1 MNSLLLIGIPTLYA
15 TFVLGYVVSTGL
27 SGGNHHLRTFMA
39 VYILFCVEK
48 FSSVA
53 EWVLRFLDAGSPG
66 VFVAIRVV
74 DELAVLA
81 MFLLL
86 LFFVRSFYGVVS
98 FRMVIVFLLCFF
110 ADWIVRL
117 FGTVIPVPPENSW
130 FVFLNNVSVVPLLL
144 WILYI
149 GLMGCRKI
157 RSAEMRR
164 MFALTM
170 LIIASVGFI
179 ILADGLL
186 EAFAS
191 VDIPKDT
198 LTVFVYA
205 TLVLLYLARFQKYVT
220 GFTENPVEVFGDE
233 YALTKREREIVS
245 LLLKGHSYVEIGRL
259 LYISLATVKTHSHN
273 VYAKTG
279 LSSRYELMNAIR
291 ENTA

>member
-1 MNSLLLIGIPTLYA
+1 MNSLWLIGLPTLYA
-15 TFVLGYVVSTGL
+15 TFVLGYVVATGL
-27 SGGNHHLRTFMA
+27 SAGNHHLRTFMA

-48 FSSVA
+48 FGGVA
-53 EWVLRFLDAGSPG
+53 EWLLRFLDAGSPG
-66 VFVAIRVV
+66 MFVAIRVV
-74 DELAVLA
+74 DKVAVLT

-86 LFFVRSFYGVVS
+86 LSFVRSFYGVVS
-98 FRMVIVFLLCFF
+98 IRMVIVFLLCFF

-117 FGTVIPVPPENSW
+117 FGTFLPVPPQNSW
-130 FVFLNNVSVVPLLL
+130 FVFLDNVSIVPLLL

-149 GLMGCRKI
+149 GLKGSRGI
-157 RSAEMRR
+157 RGAEMRR
-164 MFALTM
+164 LFALTM
-170 LIIASVGFI
+170 LIIASIGLI

-191 VDIPKDT
+191 VDLPKDP

-205 TLVLLYLARFQKYVT
+205 TLALLYLARFRNHLS
-220 GFTENPVEVFGDE
+220 GITEDPVGAFGDE

-273 VYAKTG
+273 IYTKTG

-291 ENTA
+291 